1 MTVKVIGMTIKKF
14 RAVLSVTLILV
25 LTACSSVT
33 MRPYGG
39 EKDTSKPTYQSSKD
53 YYWWGLKND
62 YEINTTEICQGRRV
76 MQMQSVS
83 TLSDWIFQ
91 SITFGIYF
99 PRTAKVWCEEK

>member
-1 MTVKVIGMTIKKF
+1 MTTNNIKK
-14 RAVLSVTLILV
+14 LITMLMLCF

-39 EKDTSKPTYQSSKD
+39 EKITTKPTYQSSKD
-53 YYWWGLKND
+53 YYWWGLRNK
-62 YEINTTEICQGRRV
+62 YQINTSEICQGRRV

-91 SITFGIYF
+91 TLTIGIYF
-99 PRTAKVWCEEK
+99 PRTAKVWCEEKR

>member
-1 MTVKVIGMTIKKF
+1 MVGKQLRLVVSGLLLL
-14 RAVLSVTLILV
+14 ALS
-25 LTACSSVT
+25 ACSSVT

-53 YYWWGLKND
+53 YYWWGLQND

-83 TLSDWIFQ
+83 TLSDWLLQ
-91 SITFGIYF
+91 VVTLGIYF
-99 PRTAKVWCEEK
+99 PRTAKVWCEGS